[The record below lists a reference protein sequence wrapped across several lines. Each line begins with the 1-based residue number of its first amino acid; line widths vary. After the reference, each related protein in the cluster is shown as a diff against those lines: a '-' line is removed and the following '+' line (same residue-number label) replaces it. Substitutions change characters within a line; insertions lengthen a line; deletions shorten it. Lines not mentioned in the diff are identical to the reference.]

1 MCTVTLWDGAM
12 WELQHCAHSGDHVL
26 CTVLS
31 SKPPSPGVQPV
42 LLRVMNC
49 HLPLEVGRA
58 NVPDRSKSMA
68 TVLGLLGETPA
79 SQVALVVGDLK
90 LDLAADGA
98 VQELSEAYQAAFGV
112 TLADQWNSETM
123 QTPLLS
129 AVVPGS
135 SLYDWTRGTLDA
147 AVMAPGL
154 GETETLPAMP
164 SGSILRRWDPLNG
177 MSSEEFISKC
187 INYNLQDQVR
197 QYLSSFSADDL
208 GRLGSHH
215 FGDQAEELSR
225 FLEERPKA
233 REELES
239 PANDAHIRS
248 RLIGV
253 VEAPV
258 NVAAKASSP
267 SIPQSMPNTRAFGI
281 EARQEFI
288 RKHIHWNLHS
298 NVAVLTDEDLRLLG
312 LLHFSEQPA
321 ELQRFLNRAQSRGH
335 VRAAVCGPDPKSQH
349 GGHLAAT
356 RNSTAKGR
364 VEGLAEWLNE
374 MGLEEYGEA
383 WYEENLPFTFH
394 LYAHANFAFRSLY
407 RLHCHA
413 HPSSLRTSFT
423 YFLSM
428 LQGCNSLVQRHGCHL
443 ALGGAGERPRPCRSF
458 RSSTIGAATLAESL
472 GSTG

>member
-31 SKPPSPGVQPV
+31 SKPRSPGVQPV

-68 TVLGLLGETPA
+68 TVLGLLGETPVA
-79 SQVALVVGDLK
+79 QVALVVGDLK
-90 LDLAADGA
+90 LDLAADGV
-98 VQELSEAYQAAFGV
+98 VQELSEAYLTAAFGV
-112 TLADQWNSETM
+112 TAEQKDQWKGETT

-154 GETETLPAMP
+154 GETETLAAMP
-164 SGSILRRWDPLNG
+164 SGSVLRRWDPLNG

-215 FGDQAEELSR
+215 FGDQAGELSR

-253 VEAPV
+253 VGAPAI
-258 NVAAKASSP
+258 AAKASSP

-288 RKHIHWNLHS
+288 RKHIHRNLQS
-298 NVAVLTDEDLRLLG
+298 NVSVLTDEDLRLLG

-335 VRAAVCGPDPKSQH
+335 VRAAVCGPDPQSQH
-349 GGHLAAT
+349 GGQLATT
-356 RNSTAKGR
+356 RSSMAKGR

-374 MGLEEYGEA
+374 MGLEEYEEA
-383 WYEENLPFTFH
+383 WCEE
-394 LYAHANFAFRSLY
+394 
-407 RLHCHA
+407 
-413 HPSSLRTSFT
+413 
-423 YFLSM
+423 
-428 LQGCNSLVQRHGCHL
+428 
-443 ALGGAGERPRPCRSF
+443 GEC
-458 RSSTIGAATLAESL
+458 
-472 GSTG
+472 